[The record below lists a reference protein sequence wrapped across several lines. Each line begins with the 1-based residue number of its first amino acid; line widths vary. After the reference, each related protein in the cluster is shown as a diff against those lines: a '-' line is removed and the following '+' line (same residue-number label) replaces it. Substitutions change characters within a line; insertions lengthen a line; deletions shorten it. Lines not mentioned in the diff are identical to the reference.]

1 MVAVIIAVIIIL
13 LVGIPIAILVNKK
26 VNGIGDEGTENK
38 NVIVNS
44 YGIDVLNRQMGGNQ
58 EQYFKGMSGEIPVTV
73 LLNQGGYK
81 PSYSCT
87 QIIFHNVENGREIRG
102 DFGSYLDIGRGT
114 WAEAEF
120 LHISENPL
128 VSNRHCR
135 IVREYGSVY
144 LDDLQSRNHTYL
156 NGYQVEGRMQ
166 VKSGDMIALGSE
178 KFRITFC

>member
-73 LLNQGGYK
+73 LLNQGG
-81 PSYSCT
+81 
-87 QIIFHNVENGREIRG
+87 
-102 DFGSYLDIGRGT
+102 
-114 WAEAEF
+114 
-120 LHISENPL
+120 
-128 VSNRHCR
+128 
-135 IVREYGSVY
+135 
-144 LDDLQSRNHTYL
+144 
-156 NGYQVEGRMQ
+156 
-166 VKSGDMIALGSE
+166 
-178 KFRITFC
+178 